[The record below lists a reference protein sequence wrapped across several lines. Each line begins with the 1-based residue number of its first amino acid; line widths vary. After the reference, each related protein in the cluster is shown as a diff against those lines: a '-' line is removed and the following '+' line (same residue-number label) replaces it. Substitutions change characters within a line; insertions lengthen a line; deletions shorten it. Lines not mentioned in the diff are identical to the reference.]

1 MEFQVW
7 TTEIVTNQYVYYLE
21 ADNKAEAIKRV
32 EENEDIDECDNE
44 DSERTGFRIDQ
55 VEVIKPKAEAT
66 KWVMKNLKLSR

>member
-44 DSERTGFRIDQ
+44 DSERTGFCIDQ
-55 VEVIKPKAEAT
+55 VEEVKKVLNAG
-66 KWVMKNLKLSR
+66 VLK

>member
-44 DSERTGFRIDQ
+44 DSERTSFRIDQ
-55 VEVIKPKAEAT
+55 VEEINKEVK
-66 KWVMKNLKLSR
+66 KWVMKKLKLSR